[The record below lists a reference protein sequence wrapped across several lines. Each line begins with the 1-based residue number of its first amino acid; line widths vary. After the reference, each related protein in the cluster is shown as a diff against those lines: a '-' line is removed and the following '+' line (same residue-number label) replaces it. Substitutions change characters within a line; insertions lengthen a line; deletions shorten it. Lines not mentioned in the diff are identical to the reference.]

1 MSDRGQPA
9 RRKRTRSRSRGGNA
23 PSPKP
28 PQKSGKN
35 QSKKAQPKVDPAE
48 FWGDSEKLPECID
61 EIRHSPDVRAVVRSL
76 GRPPLTGNETAAEH
90 WFSMVYERAAF
101 LAGALAAAG
110 DLDADPDD
118 ETPLTGR

>member
-1 MSDRGQPA
+1 MNDRNQPA
-9 RRKRTRSRSRGGNA
+9 RRKRNRSRSRGGTA
-23 PSPKP
+23 PSTKQP
-28 PQKSGKN
+28 PKSGKN
-35 QSKKAQPKVDPAE
+35 QSKKAPPKIDPAE
-48 FWGDSEKLPECID
+48 FWGDSEQLPECVD

-110 DLDADPDD
+110 DLDASADD
-118 ETPLTGR
+118 ETPLGG